1 MGDYNGWRNRA
12 TWGVSLILNND
23 EGYYYTVLDWVKEY
37 AESGMTRDDA
47 KFALAT
53 AISEMVDEEYD
64 EVYDRIDSPMMRQ
77 LLDAPSMM
85 DIDYYEIAEGFIQG
99 YEYDDPDNT
108 WAKASQCKKRSAAKP
123 QGAKR
128 NTSKA
133 KAGRS
138 KTSSSNA
145 RPKARASG
153 KAPAKRTATK
163 KPARATSRRY

>member
-12 TWGVSLILNND
+12 TWGVVIILDNEED
-23 EGYYYTVLDWVKEY
+23 YYHLVTGLVEEY
-37 AESGMTRDDA
+37 AESGMTREEA
-47 KFALAT
+47 KEALAD
-53 AISEMVDEEYD
+53 AIENLAEEEY
-64 EVYDRIDSPMMRQ
+64 EQLPTHTWPMLMRQ
-77 LLDAPSMM
+77 LLDDPCMM
-85 DIDYYEIAEGFIQG
+85 EIDYWGIAERYIDD
-99 YEYDDPDNT
+99 YECNNPDYV

-133 KAGRS
+133 KAGKS

-145 RPKARASG
+145 RPKARTPG
-153 KAPAKRTATK
+153 KAPAKRTTAK

>member
-108 WAKASQCKKRSAAKP
+108 WAKASQCKKGSAKP
-123 QGAKR
+123 RGAKR

-133 KAGRS
+133 KAGKS

-145 RPKARASG
+145 RPKAGTPG
-153 KAPAKRTATK
+153 KAPAKRTTAK